1 MTQDIATDSEQ
12 ADEEQRKKDSANNA
26 LQQAEALLKAARTV
40 EEIEQVRELFRWIHQ
55 GI

>member
-1 MTQDIATDSEQ
+1 MTQAIATDSKQ
-12 ADEEQRKKDSANNA
+12 VDEDRGKEGSANNT
-26 LQQAEALLKAARTV
+26 LQQAEALLEAARTV